1 MSLDMDIFSTS
12 ATKALSKVFIH
23 VKGNGE
29 RVYIKLGGGNSET
42 NTVLSIQFKYKFLI
56 AFR

>member
-1 MSLDMDIFSTS
+1 MDIFSTS

-29 RVYIKLGGGNSET
+29 RVYIKLGGV
-42 NTVLSIQFKYKFLI
+42 TVKQIQFCQFSLNI
-56 AFR
+56 NSL

>member
-1 MSLDMDIFSTS
+1 MDIFSTS